1 MSSRSSEQVHSRW
14 FDIIAFLSLTDTEVL
29 AKSGRYDRMLA
40 YAMVFR
46 QLVTF
51 AFTFMLFAYGVSL
64 FVGTTGAVIA
74 GLVFAMTLFFL
85 DQAII
90 GSDWALR
97 NPFKGGLPIR
107 TLLGLVPRILYSLII
122 AYGLATLAE
131 ISLQA
136 DAIDEQIQKDVAQNN
151 QEYFSRMQA
160 YEEELDTAVVL
171 TEQRIQDTV
180 AEIQSLREEQTTL
193 KVNDKEYD
201 QQTIANSVDN
211 QQSIVNKVIVARDSA
226 TTELTVLNERLVQ
239 TRKDYDFWFNEAL
252 LERTGQDG
260 RAPTEGPKYRR
271 AVATYTD
278 LTEQIPLIQ
287 SNIDSVEARLLEINA
302 ELDQETLVLN
312 DLQQIQNTLDG
323 KEQVMSENQT
333 ALVLLQQQLQQS
345 QIELTQQIDNKQTQL
360 AEYKQKLQADGLFYE
375 QKTGVLSRFLA
386 LKSLHAD
393 PELGQAALMFSYL
406 LKIFF
411 VAIELMPVIIKLF
424 FSPFSFYS
432 LRMYRKMQEAL
443 LVEKLRLEELE
454 RAYMSKS
461 GRKEP
466 VMSSRPDDDYE
477 GKVLA

>member
-1 MSSRSSEQVHSRW
+1 MSSNRSDRVQSRW
-14 FDIIAFLSLTDTEVL
+14 FDIIAFLSLTDSEVL
-29 AKSGRYDRMLA
+29 AESGRYDRMLA

-51 AFTFMLFAYGVSL
+51 AFTFMLFTYGVSL
-64 FVGTTGAVIA
+64 FVGTTAAVIA

-97 NPFKGGLPIR
+97 NPFKRGLPIR
-107 TLLGLVPRILYSLII
+107 TLIGLVPRIIYSLII

-131 ISLQA
+131 ISLQS
-136 DAIDEQIQKDVAQNN
+136 DAIDEQIQKDVAVNN
-151 QEYFSRMQA
+151 QEYFNRMQA
-160 YEEELDTAVVL
+160 FEEELDTAVVL
-171 TEQRIQDTV
+171 TEQKIQDTV
-180 AEIQSLREEQTTL
+180 AQMQSIREQQTTL
-193 KVNDKEYD
+193 KTNEREYD
-201 QQTIANSVDN
+201 QETIGNSVGN
-211 QQSIVNKVIVARDSA
+211 QQSIVDKVIIARDSA
-226 TTELTVLNERLVQ
+226 TAELAVLNERMVQ

-278 LTEQIPLIQ
+278 LAEQIPLIQ
-287 SNIDSVEARLLEINA
+287 SNIDLVEARLVEINA
-302 ELDQETLVLN
+302 ELEQETIVLN
-312 DLQQIQNTLDG
+312 DLQQIQNTLEG
-323 KEQVMSENQT
+323 KEELMSDNAT
-333 ALVLLQQQLQQS
+333 SLVLLQQQLEQAQT
-345 QIELTQQIDNKQTQL
+345 ELTQQIDNKQTQL

-375 QKTGVLSRFLA
+375 QKTGILSRYLA

-443 LVEKLRLEELE
+443 LTEKLRLDAAEQ
-454 RAYMSKS
+454 AYAEQK

-466 VMSSRPDDDYE
+466 VISKRKDDDYE
-477 GKVLA
+477 SQVLA